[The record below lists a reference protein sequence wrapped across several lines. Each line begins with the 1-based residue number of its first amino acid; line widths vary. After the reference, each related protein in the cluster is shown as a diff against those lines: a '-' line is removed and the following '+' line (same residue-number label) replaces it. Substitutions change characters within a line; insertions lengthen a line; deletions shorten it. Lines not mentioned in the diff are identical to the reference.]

1 MINFKNKNP
10 FRELNDRGVFNN
22 KYICVVLFNGS
33 LKSVDNVAEYMHPR
47 FVWLNDD
54 DKNNPMLE
62 VRFSIKDKESVFIS
76 VGNYIIKNK
85 DTRKIS
91 ISDTNPFIFC
101 KDEYEFN
108 IVNMI
113 EE

>member
-22 KYICVVLFNGS
+22 KHICVVLFNGS
-33 LKSVDNVAEYMHPR
+33 FKSVDNVAAYMHPR
-47 FVWLNDD
+47 FIWLNDD
-54 DKNNPMLE
+54 DKNNLMLE
-62 VRFSIKDKESVFIS
+62 VRFSIKDKESIFIG

-101 KDEYEFN
+101 KDEYELD

>member
-1 MINFKNKNP
+1 MSDGIYPTPNREGIKYTYETKQIILLKLKEICEYIVNSYNNEVEEINDIRKWFDYH
-10 FRELNDRGVFNN
+10 RSIT
-22 KYICVVLFNGS
+22 KY
-33 LKSVDNVAEYMHPR
+33 
-47 FVWLNDD
+47 
-54 DKNNPMLE
+54 
-62 VRFSIKDKESVFIS
+62 FSIKDKESIFIS

-101 KDEYEFN
+101 KDEYELD

-113 EE
+113 